1 LEIKMIISLGSIIRK
16 YDINISGV
24 IHVGGHIG
32 QEMQSYKDNNINN
45 LIVFEPQKEPFAK
58 LSKVAKSMNFEN
70 LELHNVALGTEN
82 KTVEMHCN
90 IDGLCSSILKP
101 KHVLVQYPDI
111 TFDSTE
117 TVEMVTM
124 DSIIPEDH
132 SYNFINMDTQGY
144 ELEVLKGAT
153 TTLNKIDY
161 VYTEVNN
168 TEVYEN
174 NAMIEDIDE
183 FLKSYNMT
191 RVETDWIGGT
201 WGDAFYINKDLI

>member
-1 LEIKMIISLGSIIRK
+1 MIISLGSIIRK

-144 ELEVLKGAT
+144 ELELLKGAT

>member
-1 LEIKMIISLGSIIRK
+1 MIISLGSIIRK